1 MAGDNPFSVSLTEG
15 ANEDKESIIDWYET
29 IQPGLGLKW
38 LTDYK
43 RIEGTIAANP
53 FYYAENLVFIRGAR
67 LPKFP
72 YSIFYRID
80 ELDQLVIVLGILHQ
94 RQDRNEILRRINLI

>member
-1 MAGDNPFSVSLTEG
+1 MAGDGLFSVLLTEG
-15 ANEDKESIIDWYET
+15 ANEDKEAIIDWYEA
-29 IQPGLGLKW
+29 IQPSLGQKW
-38 LTDYK
+38 WSDYK
-43 RIEGTIAANP
+43 RIEETIAKNP

-67 LPKFP
+67 LAKFP

-80 ELDQLVIVLGILHQ
+80 ELDQIVVVLGILHQ